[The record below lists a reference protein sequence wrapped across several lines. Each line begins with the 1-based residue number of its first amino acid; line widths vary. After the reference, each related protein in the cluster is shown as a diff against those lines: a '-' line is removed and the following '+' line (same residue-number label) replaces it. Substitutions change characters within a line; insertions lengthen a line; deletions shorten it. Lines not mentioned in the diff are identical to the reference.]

1 MGQVASGGSLSGSA
15 FPVKFGNSTSVVV
28 PVGEEVLSDPV
39 PMSVAPLE
47 DLAVSVY
54 LPDPTGPATY
64 HYFAQQSNY
73 LTAGDH
79 VTDTSDA
86 AFRTRTPSW
95 YFLDGL
101 EVLGAYKRAG
111 VVVAYGDSITDGIGS
126 AGNLNDRWPDFLA
139 RRLDSRYGN
148 QAPAV
153 IDEGIGGN
161 RVLNPSACYGQSA
174 VTRFSRDVLDQTGVR
189 AVIVLEG
196 INDIGYS
203 EDADRGCERPNTNV
217 SAAQIIGGY
226 KKMIAAAHSHGVK
239 IFGATM
245 TPFGSAWIWSI
256 EGQAK
261 WQAVNNWI
269 RTSGAFNG
277 VFDFA
282 RAVAAPNAP
291 ALPQPARRQR
301 GRAAPQRRR
310 LRRDGGLHR
319 PEPAHQ
325 LALAPARRAERP
337 PVGSM
342 RRTSGNVGCY
352 REVACR
358 SVSSSR
364 RPSSAATPAR
374 SAPTRRRV
382 EELGLPAT

>member
-1 MGQVASGGSLSGSA
+1 
-15 FPVKFGNSTSVVV
+15 
-28 PVGEEVLSDPV
+28 
-39 PMSVAPLE
+39 MSVAPLE

-203 EDADRGCERPNTNV
+203 EDADRGCE
-217 SAAQIIGGY
+217 SAEHQ
-226 KKMIAAAHSHGVK
+226 
-239 IFGATM
+239 
-245 TPFGSAWIWSI
+245 
-256 EGQAK
+256 
-261 WQAVNNWI
+261 
-269 RTSGAFNG
+269 
-277 VFDFA
+277 
-282 RAVAAPNAP
+282 
-291 ALPQPARRQR
+291 RQR
-301 GRAAPQRRR
+301 GPDHRRVQEDDRRGALARREDIRRHDDPVRERLDLVDRGPGQVAGRQQLDPHQRRVRRR
-310 LRRDGGLHR
+310 LRLR
-319 PEPAHQ
+319 P
-325 LALAPARRAERP
+325 RGRGSERP
-337 PVGSM
+337 GIPQARPTTAG
-342 RRTSGNVGCY
+342 TGCT
-352 REVACR
+352 
-358 SVSSSR
+358 
-364 RPSSAATPAR
+364 PTTPATPR
-374 SAPTRRRV
+374 WRAPST
-382 EELGLPAT
+382 